1 MVLVIRENKLLLWKF
16 GWRENG
22 QVSGYSLE
30 KREWIDGWLKK
41 DKGCQLLDGFV
52 VVFGDDYV
60 VFQVA
65 IREDYDD

>member
-30 KREWIDGWLKK
+30 KREWIDGWLKE
-41 DKGCQLLDGFV
+41 DEGC
-52 VVFGDDYV
+52 
-60 VFQVA
+60 
-65 IREDYDD
+65 